1 MGQEVEFRV
10 KTEDVTQGMG
20 IYTPDMTLVAQVQ
33 AMPGYTNALVH
44 TFENWAR
51 TNFFAWSFAASSPH
65 DMVNEF
71 AVLEVAQW
79 LMQHSKVKQTHKKTH
94 TLL

>member
-1 MGQEVEFRV
+1 MGQEAEFCV

-44 TFENWAR
+44 TFDKLG
-51 TNFFAWSFAASSPH
+51 T
-65 DMVNEF
+65 
-71 AVLEVAQW
+71 
-79 LMQHSKVKQTHKKTH
+79 
-94 TLL
+94 

>member
-33 AMPGYTNALVH
+33 GD
-44 TFENWAR
+44 AR
-51 TNFFAWSFAASSPH
+51 
-65 DMVNEF
+65 
-71 AVLEVAQW
+71 L
-79 LMQHSKVKQTHKKTH
+79 HKGAGAY
-94 TLL
+94 L

>member
-44 TFENWAR
+44 TFDELG
-51 TNFFAWSFAASSPH
+51 TYQIFC
-65 DMVNEF
+65 MEF
-71 AVLEVAQW
+71 CGIVPPRHGQ
-79 LMQHSKVKQTHKKTH
+79 
-94 TLL
+94 

>member
-1 MGQEVEFRV
+1 M

-44 TFENWAR
+44 TFDKLGTYQIFCME
-51 TNFFAWSFAASSPH
+51 FCGIVPQ

-79 LMQHSKVKQTHKKTH
+79 LMQHSKLKQTHKKTH

>member
-33 AMPGYTNALVH
+33 AMPGYTKALVH
-44 TFENWAR
+44 TFDKLG
-51 TNFFAWSFAASSPH
+51 T
-65 DMVNEF
+65 
-71 AVLEVAQW
+71 
-79 LMQHSKVKQTHKKTH
+79 
-94 TLL
+94 